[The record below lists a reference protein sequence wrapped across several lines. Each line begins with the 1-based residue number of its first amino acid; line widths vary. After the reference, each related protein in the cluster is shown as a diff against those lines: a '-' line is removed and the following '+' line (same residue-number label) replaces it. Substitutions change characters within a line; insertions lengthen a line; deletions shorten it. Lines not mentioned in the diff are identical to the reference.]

1 MTSPNPRRQRESW
14 RIIDQLFAQSNNCWI
29 VHYSCES
36 FYDRKDG
43 SSPRI
48 TSIAVRNLATAQ
60 TQSFSIHQSAERK
73 KIPLQEIENHYNA
86 LEKDMLGD
94 YFEHLRQHQGMDY
107 LHWNMRDINYGF
119 AAIEHRFRVLGG
131 KPFVLDDNRKFD
143 VARILI
149 DIYGLAY
156 APHPRLEKLLAINDI
171 KPLNFKTGAEEAAAF
186 DNHEYVQLH
195 QSTLR
200 KVDVISNIL
209 CRVHDRTLK
218 TNTTWWQMHGGGV
231 RTVLDWVFEHKG
243 ISFVIG
249 FSGLVLTMWGLWRS

>member
-1 MTSPNPRRQRESW
+1 
-14 RIIDQLFAQSNNCWI
+14 
-29 VHYSCES
+29 
-36 FYDRKDG
+36 
-43 SSPRI
+43 
-48 TSIAVRNLATAQ
+48 
-60 TQSFSIHQSAERK
+60 
-73 KIPLQEIENHYNA
+73 
-86 LEKDMLGD
+86 MLGD
-94 YFEHLRQHQGMDY
+94 YFEHLREHQGMNY

-243 ISFVIG
+243 ISFAIG
-249 FSGLVLTMWGLWRS
+249 FSGLVLTIWGLWRS